1 VLTSILCTA
10 KQQDQDLFAW
20 IVDLLRSAEPKLLD
34 ILPAKTDIQPPA
46 SPAVSAVEPQIQPS
60 PDATA
65 HIPFWLPVDGWNAPP
80 LTPPVSHSQSP

>member
-1 VLTSILCTA
+1 MLTSILCTA

-34 ILPAKTDIQPPA
+34 LLPAKTGVQPPA
-46 SPAVSAVEPQIQPS
+46 SPAVSAVPQIQPS
-60 PDATA
+60 PDTTA
-65 HIPFWLPVDGWNAPP
+65 HLPLWLPVDSWIAQP